1 MTQGE
6 TSQTDIGVVLVA
18 AGGTGGH
25 IYPGLAVARA
35 LRQRGARPIVVG
47 TPKGLESSLVPPAGF
62 ELRLLPAISLS
73 KSPKNLVVLPINALR
88 AVLGA
93 INLIRETRPVSVI
106 GMGGYASVA
115 LIIAA
120 KLCRVPA
127 IVHESGAVAG
137 RANKLCVLLTR
148 RAAVSFERVRSDL
161 SSKAQLTTTGMPLW
175 VRVDAAET
183 PVRPHDPFTVLATGG
198 SQGSMVVNRL
208 AVDLARH
215 WRSDPRIRIVLK
227 TGKQHRSTVDQL
239 IANETLPNLELVDYF
254 DSISAAYALSD
265 AVVTRAGAGTVAELE
280 TVGLPA
286 VFLPYPYAPDDHQAR
301 NAEVLTDRGAAI
313 LVRDDDATAA
323 TVAPWIEGLLN
334 DSAAYQNAQKAA
346 TNDVHQRAAL
356 AVADLVLGLAR

>member
-1 MTQGE
+1 
-6 TSQTDIGVVLVA
+6 
-18 AGGTGGH
+18 
-25 IYPGLAVARA
+25 
-35 LRQRGARPIVVG
+35 
-47 TPKGLESSLVPPAGF
+47 
-62 ELRLLPAISLS
+62 
-73 KSPKNLVVLPINALR
+73 
-88 AVLGA
+88 
-93 INLIRETRPVSVI
+93 
-106 GMGGYASVA
+106 
-115 LIIAA
+115 
-120 KLCRVPA
+120 
-127 IVHESGAVAG
+127 
-137 RANKLCVLLTR
+137 
-148 RAAVSFERVRSDL
+148 
-161 SSKAQLTTTGMPLW
+161 
-175 VRVDAAET
+175 
-183 PVRPHDPFTVLATGG
+183 
-198 SQGSMVVNRL
+198 MVVNRL